1 MRTMLS
7 QLQTMNLLIILQ
19 TDSSPNYFLLSPHA
33 TPKTL
38 IHQRSQ
44 SLPSHH
50 QWQKRRRRREIGDIS
65 SSSSSAQQQVQ
76 QKCNADFDDDCCGK
90 HESNST
96 GTRSLLLPLRHG
108 YFPLLYVCFS
118 QATPACCCC
127 CCCCTPTPLFFV

>member
-1 MRTMLS
+1 MLS

-19 TDSSPNYFLLSPHA
+19 TDSSPNSFLLAPHA

-38 IHQRSQ
+38 IHQCSQ

-50 QWQKRRRRREIGDIS
+50 QWQKLRRRRESRDIS
-65 SSSSSAQQQVQ
+65 SSSSITAAGSA
-76 QKCNADFDDDCCGK
+76 KCNADFDDDYCGK
-90 HESNST
+90 HESSST
-96 GTRSLLLPLRHG
+96 STRSLLLPLRHG

-118 QATPACCCC
+118 QATPACCCFC